1 MGELGQCNDAPHVHS
16 RVDVSKDEGQQMAE
30 ESFTIIDN
38 RSGNEVTVPIVDGT
52 ISSAALRQLDK
63 GMWFYDPAYLST
75 ANCDSKIT
83 FIDGAEGIL
92 RYRGY
97 PIEQL
102 ADSSSFLEVCYLLL
116 HGELPTQAQS
126 DVWVDH
132 ITNHTYV
139 HENIARFMQGFRYD
153 AHPMGT
159 LVSTVAGLSTF
170 YPEAKDIDDPHNRM
184 IQIIRLIAKMPT
196 MAAFAYKNRLGL
208 PYEYPVNNLGY
219 TGNFLRMM
227 WNVADPSFEPDPIL
241 TKALDVLFI
250 LHADHEQNCSTTTM
264 RTVGSSQADPYSAV
278 AAATCGLYGPL
289 HGGANEKVIRML
301 HEIGSYENVDA
312 YVEKVKSG
320 EMLLQGF
327 GHRVYKNYDP
337 RAKIIKQTADR
348 VFNVTGMNPLL
359 DIAMKL
365 EEVALS
371 DSYFVDRSLY
381 PNVDFYS
388 GLIYEAMGFPMD
400 MFTVLFAIGRTPGW
414 LAHWQEMLDDPEQ
427 KIYRPRQKYTGPDER
442 SYVAIGN
449 R

>member
-1 MGELGQCNDAPHVHS
+1 
-16 RVDVSKDEGQQMAE
+16 
-30 ESFTIIDN
+30 
-38 RSGNEVTVPIVDGT
+38 
-52 ISSAALRQLDK
+52 
-63 GMWFYDPAYLST
+63 MWFYDPSYMST

-83 FIDGAEGIL
+83 YIDGGNGIL

-102 ADSSSFLEVCYLLL
+102 AEQSNFLEVCYLLL
-116 HGELPTQAQS
+116 NGELPNKEQAEE
-126 DVWVDH
+126 WVDH
-132 ITNHTYV
+132 ITFHTYV
-139 HENIARFMQGFRYD
+139 HENITRFMQGFRYD

-159 LVSTVAGLSTF
+159 LVSTVAALSTF
-170 YPEAKDIDDPHNRM
+170 YPEAKDIDDPHNRL

-208 PYEYPVNNLGY
+208 PYEYPVNHLGY

-227 WNVADPSFEPDPIL
+227 WNVADPSYEPDPVL
-241 TKALDVLFI
+241 TRALDILLI

-264 RTVGSSQADPYSAV
+264 RTVGSSNADPYSAV

-289 HGGANEKVIRML
+289 HGGANEAVIHML
-301 HEIGSYENVDA
+301 HEIGSFENVA
-312 YVEKVKSG
+312 GYVEKVKSG
-320 EMLLQGF
+320 ETLLQGF
-327 GHRVYKNYDP
+327 GHRVYKSYDP
-337 RAKIIKQTADR
+337 RATIIKKTADQ
-348 VFNVTGMNPLL
+348 VFEVTGMNPLL

-371 DSYFVDRSLY
+371 DSYFIDRNLY

-427 KIYRPRQKYTGPDER
+427 KIYRPRQKYTGPEER
-442 SYVAIGN
+442 DYVAITD

>member
-1 MGELGQCNDAPHVHS
+1 
-16 RVDVSKDEGQQMAE
+16 MAE

-102 ADSSSFLEVCYLLL
+102 ADGSSFLEVCYLLL

-327 GHRVYKNYDP
+327 GHRVYKNYDL
-337 RAKIIKQTADR
+337 Q
-348 VFNVTGMNPLL
+348 FHGLL
-359 DIAMKL
+359 K
-365 EEVALS
+365 
-371 DSYFVDRSLY
+371 
-381 PNVDFYS
+381 N
-388 GLIYEAMGFPMD
+388 
-400 MFTVLFAIGRTPGW
+400 
-414 LAHWQEMLDDPEQ
+414 
-427 KIYRPRQKYTGPDER
+427 
-442 SYVAIGN
+442 
-449 R
+449 

>member
-1 MGELGQCNDAPHVHS
+1 
-16 RVDVSKDEGQQMAE
+16 
-30 ESFTIIDN
+30 
-38 RSGNEVTVPIVDGT
+38 
-52 ISSAALRQLDK
+52 
-63 GMWFYDPAYLST
+63 MWFYDPAYLST
-75 ANCDSKIT
+75 ANCDSQIT
-83 FIDGAEGIL
+83 YIDGANGIL

-102 ADSSSFLEVCYLLL
+102 AEKSNFVEVCYLLL
-116 HGELPTQAQS
+116 NGELPNEAQS
-126 DVWVDH
+126 EEWNH
-132 ITNHTYV
+132 HLTYHTYV

-159 LVSTVAGLSTF
+159 LVSTVAALSTF
-170 YPEAKDIDDPHNRM
+170 YPEAKDIDDPHNRL
-184 IQIIRLIAKMPT
+184 IQTIRLIAKMPT

-208 PYEYPVNNLGY
+208 PYEYPVNHLGY

-227 WNVADPSFEPDPIL
+227 WNVADPGYEPDPVL
-241 TKALDVLFI
+241 TKALDVLLI

-264 RTVGSSQADPYSAV
+264 RTVGSSNADPYSAV

-289 HGGANEKVIRML
+289 HGGANEAVIRML
-301 HEIGSYENVDA
+301 HEIGSFDNVAD
-312 YVEKVKSG
+312 YVEKVKTG
-320 EMLLQGF
+320 DTLLQGF
-327 GHRVYKNYDP
+327 GHRVYKSYDP
-337 RAKIIKQTADR
+337 RAKIIKETSDR
-348 VFNVTGMNPLL
+348 VFSVTGMNPLL

-365 EEVALS
+365 EEVALN
-371 DSYFVDRSLY
+371 DSYFIDRNLY

-427 KIYRPRQKYTGPDER
+427 KIYRPRQKYTGPGER
-442 SYVAIGN
+442 DYVAIAN

>member
-1 MGELGQCNDAPHVHS
+1 MLDPLCGHIRRTECRGII
-16 RVDVSKDEGQQMAE
+16 VSE
-30 ESFTIIDN
+30 ESFTITDN
-38 RSGNEVTVPIVDGT
+38 RSGETVTVPIVDGT
-52 ISSAALRQLDK
+52 ISSAALRELDT
-63 GMWFYDPAYLST
+63 GMWFYAPAYLST
-75 ANCDSKIT
+75 ATCNRQIT
-83 FIDGAEGIL
+83 YIDGGNGIL

-102 ADSSSFLEVCYLLL
+102 AEHSNFLEVCYLLL
-116 HGELPTQAQS
+116 NGELPTEDQS
-126 DVWVDH
+126 EEWVHH
-132 ITNHTYV
+132 ITMPTYV

-159 LVSTVAGLSTF
+159 LVSTIAALTTF
-170 YPEAKDIDDPHNRM
+170 YPEAKNIDDPHNRL
-184 IQIIRLIAKMPT
+184 IQTHRLIAKMPT

-208 PYEYPVNNLGY
+208 PYEYPVNHLGY

-227 WNVADPSFEPDPIL
+227 WNVADPNYEPDPVL
-241 TKALDVLFI
+241 TRALDILLI

-264 RTVGSSQADPYSAV
+264 RTVGSSNADPYSAV

-289 HGGANEKVIRML
+289 HGGANEAVIHML
-301 HEIGSYENVDA
+301 HEIGSLDNVA
-312 YVEKVKSG
+312 GYVEKVKSG
-320 EMLLQGF
+320 ETLLHGF
-327 GHRVYKNYDP
+327 GHRVYKSYDP
-337 RAKIIKQTADR
+337 RATIIKKTADQ
-348 VFNVTGMNPLL
+348 VFDVTGMNPLL

-365 EEVALS
+365 EEVALN
-371 DSYFVDRSLY
+371 DPYFIDRNLY

-427 KIYRPRQKYTGPDER
+427 KIYRPRQMYTGPGER
-442 SYVAIGN
+442 DYVAISN

>member
-1 MGELGQCNDAPHVHS
+1 M
-16 RVDVSKDEGQQMAE
+16 
-30 ESFTIIDN
+30 
-38 RSGNEVTVPIVDGT
+38 
-52 ISSAALRQLDK
+52 
-63 GMWFYDPAYLST
+63 ST

-83 FIDGAEGIL
+83 YIDGGNGIL

-102 ADSSSFLEVCYLLL
+102 AEQSNFLEVCYLLL
-116 HGELPTQAQS
+116 NGELPNKEQAEE
-126 DVWVDH
+126 WVDH
-132 ITNHTYV
+132 ITFHTYV
-139 HENIARFMQGFRYD
+139 HENITRFMQGFRYD

-159 LVSTVAGLSTF
+159 LVSTVAALSTF
-170 YPEAKDIDDPHNRM
+170 YPEAKDIDDPHNRL

-208 PYEYPVNNLGY
+208 PYEYPVNHLGY

-227 WNVADPSFEPDPIL
+227 WNVADPSYEPDPVL
-241 TKALDVLFI
+241 TRALDILLI

-264 RTVGSSQADPYSAV
+264 RTVGSSNADPYSAV

-289 HGGANEKVIRML
+289 HGGANEAVIHML
-301 HEIGSYENVDA
+301 HEIGSFENVA
-312 YVEKVKSG
+312 GYVEKVKSG
-320 EMLLQGF
+320 ETLLQGF
-327 GHRVYKNYDP
+327 GHRVYKSYDP
-337 RAKIIKQTADR
+337 RATIIKKTADQ
-348 VFNVTGMNPLL
+348 VFEVTGMNPLL

-371 DSYFVDRSLY
+371 DSYFIDRNLY

-427 KIYRPRQKYTGPDER
+427 KIYRPRQKYTGPEER
-442 SYVAIGN
+442 DYVAITD

>member
-1 MGELGQCNDAPHVHS
+1 
-16 RVDVSKDEGQQMAE
+16 
-30 ESFTIIDN
+30 
-38 RSGNEVTVPIVDGT
+38 
-52 ISSAALRQLDK
+52 
-63 GMWFYDPAYLST
+63 MWFYDPAYLST

-102 ADSSSFLEVCYLLL
+102 ADGSSFLEVCYLLL

-337 RAKIIKQTADR
+337 RAKIIKQTADQ

-427 KIYRPRQKYTGPDER
+427 KIYRPRQKYTGPAER
-442 SYVAIGN
+442 SYVAIGD

>member
-1 MGELGQCNDAPHVHS
+1 M
-16 RVDVSKDEGQQMAE
+16 
-30 ESFTIIDN
+30 
-38 RSGNEVTVPIVDGT
+38 
-52 ISSAALRQLDK
+52 
-63 GMWFYDPAYLST
+63 ST
-75 ANCDSKIT
+75 ANCNSQIT
-83 FIDGAEGIL
+83 YIDGGNGIL

-102 ADSSSFLEVCYLLL
+102 AEHSNFLEVCYLLL
-116 HGELPTQAQS
+116 NGELPSEAEAEE
-126 DVWVDH
+126 WVHH
-132 ITNHTYV
+132 ITYHTYV
-139 HENIARFMQGFRYD
+139 HEDIAQFMKGLRYD

-159 LVSTVAGLSTF
+159 LVSTVAALSTF
-170 YPEAKDIDDPHNRM
+170 YPEAKNISDPHNRL
-184 IQIIRLIAKMPT
+184 IQTHRLIAKMPT

-208 PYEYPVNNLGY
+208 PYEYPVNHLGY

-227 WNVADPSFEPDPIL
+227 WNVADPGYEPDPTL
-241 TKALDVLFI
+241 TRALDILLI

-264 RTVGSSQADPYSAV
+264 RTVGSSNADPYSAV

-289 HGGANEKVIRML
+289 HGGANEAVIHML
-301 HEIGSYENVDA
+301 HDIGTFDNVAA

-320 EMLLQGF
+320 ETLLQGF
-327 GHRVYKNYDP
+327 GHRVYKSYDP
-337 RAKIIKQTADR
+337 RATIIKKTADQ
-348 VFNVTGMNPLL
+348 VFEVTGMNPLL

-365 EEVALS
+365 EEVALN
-371 DSYFVDRSLY
+371 DSYFIDRNLY

-427 KIYRPRQKYTGPDER
+427 KIYRPRQMYTGPGER
-442 SYVAIGN
+442 DYVPMAN